1 MAAIVGG
8 AAHTDLSVSGV
19 LALVCGASLMAGFL
33 TPLAGGLIVLGATG
47 VAFSWFSSPAPN
59 QPQTTLVTLFVAVVA
74 ATVVLLGPGAWSVD
88 ARLFGRR
95 EIIIPRTAQ
104 SPKS

>member
-1 MAAIVGG
+1 
-8 AAHTDLSVSGV
+8 
-19 LALVCGASLMAGFL
+19 MAGFL
-33 TPLAGGLIVLGATG
+33 TPLAAGVIALGASAS
-47 VAFSWFSSPAPN
+47 AFSWFSSPAPN
-59 QPQTTLVTLFVAVVA
+59 QPQTTLMAIFVAVVA
-74 ATVVLLGPGAWSVD
+74 ATVVLLGPGVWSVD